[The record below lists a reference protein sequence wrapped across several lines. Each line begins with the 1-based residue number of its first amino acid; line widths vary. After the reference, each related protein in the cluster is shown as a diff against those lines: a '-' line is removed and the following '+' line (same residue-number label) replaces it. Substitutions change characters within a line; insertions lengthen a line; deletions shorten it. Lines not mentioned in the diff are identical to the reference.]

1 MAVASCR
8 AQTAAARTTGRAAD
22 YRATDITAL
31 RTLSSELQTRAT
43 ALLADGTS
51 EERKQL
57 LAERDELVNRE
68 WLAGIENDIIA
79 EINRKKAI
87 AVLQKASRD
96 TVTNRI
102 TAKSAEIAE
111 SLVTK
116 RASGLVRQGSEPAEC
131 GWVGN

>member
-1 MAVASCR
+1 M
-8 AQTAAARTTGRAAD
+8 
-22 YRATDITAL
+22 
-31 RTLSSELQTRAT
+31 
-43 ALLADGTS
+43 ADGTS

-131 GWVGN
+131 GWVGNRATPGTYGAGHAALPCQPNQQAHSGCWGGAERG